1 MNKTSKP
8 KAIYSSPMAERLG
21 TFVGLN
27 LLDSGS
33 KNQSNPPANPPMEE
47 GDPGSSIGFG
57 TEGGQDEMG

>member
-1 MNKTSKP
+1 
-8 KAIYSSPMAERLG
+8 MAERLG